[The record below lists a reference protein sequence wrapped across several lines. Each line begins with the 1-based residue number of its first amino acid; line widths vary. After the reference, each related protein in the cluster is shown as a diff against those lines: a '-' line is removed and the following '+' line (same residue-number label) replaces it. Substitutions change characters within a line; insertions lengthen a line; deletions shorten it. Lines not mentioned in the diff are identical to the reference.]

1 VIQSF
6 KNMIPVVDP
15 SAYVHPLATVIGH
28 VTIGPDCYVGSGA
41 VLRGDWGKIILEAGC
56 NVQENAVIHMF
67 PQETAWLK
75 HGSHIGHGAMI
86 HGAQIGEQCMV
97 GMNAVVLD
105 GVRLGDESIVG
116 ALTLVKANTKWPK
129 RSLIVGNPGK
139 SIGNVTDEMIAHK
152 KEGTA
157 LYQSLPNDM
166 HCFAQEVQAQP
177 DAPENRIEDFPNFE
191 TWQSRKSK
199 DTSGG

>member
-1 VIQSF
+1 
-6 KNMIPVVDP
+6 MIPVVDP

-67 PQETAWLK
+67 PQETVWLK

>member
-1 VIQSF
+1 MLQSF
-6 KNMIPVVDP
+6 KNMVPVVDP

-67 PQETAWLK
+67 PQETVLLK
-75 HGSHIGHGAMI
+75 SGSHIGHGAMI
-86 HGAQIGEQCMV
+86 HGAHIGEQCMV

-105 GVRLGDESIVG
+105 GVQLGDESIVG
-116 ALTLVKANTKWPK
+116 ALTLVKANTNWPS

-166 HCFAQEVQAQP
+166 HRFAQEVAAHP

-191 TWQSRKSK
+191 TWQLRKSK
-199 DTSGG
+199 GTSGG

>member
-1 VIQSF
+1 
-6 KNMIPVVDP
+6 MIPVVDP

-67 PQETAWLK
+67 PQETVWLK

-116 ALTLVKANTKWPK
+116 ALTLVKANTNWPK

-139 SIGNVTDEMIAHK
+139 SIGSVTDEMIAHK
-152 KEGTA
+152 IEGTA
-157 LYQSLPNDM
+157 LYQALPNDM
-166 HCFAQEVQAQP
+166 HRYAQEVEAQP

-199 DTSGG
+199 DSSGG

>member
-1 VIQSF
+1 
-6 KNMIPVVDP
+6 MIPVVDE

-67 PQETAWLK
+67 PQETVLLQSGA
-75 HGSHIGHGAMI
+75 HIGHGAMI
-86 HGAQIGEQCMV
+86 HGAQIGEQCMI

-105 GVRLGDESIVG
+105 GVQLGDESIVG
-116 ALTLVKANTKWPK
+116 ALTLVKAQTTWPS

-139 SIGNVTDEMIAHK
+139 SIGNVTDEMISHK

-157 LYQSLPNDM
+157 LYQSLPHDM
-166 HCFAQEVQAQP
+166 HQFVQEVQPHSA
-177 DAPENRIEDFPNFE
+177 APENRIEDFPEFE
-191 TWQSRKSK
+191 TWQARKNKGTSR
-199 DTSGG
+199 G